1 MNEDTLQA
9 KLMRLTQVAD
19 QYIHRTEAD
28 AEVRP
33 ELRMRLAE
41 EIDNAWSVL
50 RP

>member
-1 MNEDTLQA
+1 
-9 KLMRLTQVAD
+9 MRLTQVAD
-19 QYIHRTEAD
+19 HYIHRTEAD
-28 AEVRP
+28 AEVRR